1 MTLTILVSVAQLI
14 TALAVVASVIFL
26 AAQTRG
32 DHRTYDLEAYQLY
45 LNDMQRFRA
54 LIASDEDVARLYSQ
68 GSKDM
73 KSLTEVEQWRFGALM
88 LQVFQCF
95 HTLWTFQEK
104 LPLVTRD
111 LDATVLAIAAR
122 PGAKAWWQR
131 GRGSFSPQ
139 FASYIDVLM
148 SRDTMEPEPEEP
160 PR

>member
-1 MTLTILVSVAQLI
+1 MTLTLLVSIAQLI
-14 TALAVVASVIFL
+14 TAIAVVASVIYL

-32 DHRTYDLEAYQLY
+32 HKRTYDLEAYQLY

-54 LIASDEDVARLYSQ
+54 LIASDEEVARLYSQ
-68 GSKDM
+68 GSNDM

-95 HTLWTFQEK
+95 HTLWTFQDK

-122 PGAKAWWQR
+122 RGAQTWWRR
-131 GRGSFSPQ
+131 GRDSFSPE
-139 FASYIDVLM
+139 FAAYIDGLM
-148 SRDTMEPEPEEP
+148 ATKAAPADAGGAP
-160 PR
+160 